1 MQHFHQPID
10 FTIADFSLTE
20 SPTILPSSPFV
31 EGQPAHSPTHH
42 NVPNREPLPAIIS
55 NAFDSE
61 GDNSNMSSSSAVAGG
76 GIFGIYIVVIL
87 LLLMITGAMNVR
99 RRRRRGKGGIKNEQ
113 AVFQRTF
120 QQAEE
125 QDIAGQHQNLNYCE
139 HNSSTSSASYFQNAL
154 DDVNLLS
161 LIIFVMN
168 LVWSKV
174 PQVPPEVVPE
184 VSVGL

>member
-1 MQHFHQPID
+1 
-10 FTIADFSLTE
+10 
-20 SPTILPSSPFV
+20 
-31 EGQPAHSPTHH
+31 
-42 NVPNREPLPAIIS
+42 
-55 NAFDSE
+55 
-61 GDNSNMSSSSAVAGG
+61 
-76 GIFGIYIVVIL
+76 
-87 LLLMITGAMNVR
+87 MITGAMNVR